1 MDLASV
7 RVRRFDGANGII
19 KQSLAGE
26 MTSESMHGI
35 QGSGRR
41 WEC

>member
-1 MDLASV
+1 MGLASV

-19 KQSLAGE
+19 QQSLTGE
-26 MTSESMHGI
+26 MTSESIHGI

-41 WEC
+41 LEC